1 MTQKL
6 FGKKCF
12 GATNLQAQVKTY
24 NTWTM
29 STIGVM
35 KSCLDL
41 GKAKLYILILAKR
54 IGKHKFN
61 FGDVNHCE
69 GGRDMGRGSG
79 GGYGGV
85 WLACVLVGLQS
96 LFVYQCWLACAF
108 FYWKVLVG
116 LHSLFTSDGL
126 HAFLKSL
133 AYDLI
138 SSV

>member
-1 MTQKL
+1 
-6 FGKKCF
+6 
-12 GATNLQAQVKTY
+12 
-24 NTWTM
+24 M

-69 GGRDMGRGSG
+69 GGRDMGRGGG

-85 WLACVLVGLQS
+85 WLACVLVGL
-96 LFVYQCWLACAF
+96 
-108 FYWKVLVG
+108 
-116 LHSLFTSDGL
+116 HSLFFINDGL
-126 HAFLKSL
+126 HAPFFIGKF
-133 AYDLI
+133 
-138 SSV
+138 